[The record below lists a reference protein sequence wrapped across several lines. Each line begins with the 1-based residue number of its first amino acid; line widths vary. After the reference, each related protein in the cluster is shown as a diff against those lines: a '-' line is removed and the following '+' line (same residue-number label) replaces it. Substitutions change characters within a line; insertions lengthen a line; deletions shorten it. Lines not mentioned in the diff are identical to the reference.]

1 MDRKIA
7 LIPGKKNL
15 MVVAHPDDETIFGF
29 AQLALSSSHWTV
41 VCVTNGDNP
50 ERRREFLQVA
60 RALGVTSRIWRFK
73 DARWAAFSEDDQ
85 QRIALRVQE
94 ICKRERIENVLTHGL
109 GGEYGHC
116 QHRALHQVVRRAVT
130 LAEYRGVY
138 TFAKDE
144 IPLPPDVLEWKL
156 NTLKL
161 YKTQNILPQHMPF
174 VEKEGWVFVPA
185 EDRCIRP
192 V

>member
-1 MDRKIA
+1 
-7 LIPGKKNL
+7 
-15 MVVAHPDDETIFGF
+15 MVVAHPDDEAIFGF
-29 AQLALSSSHWTV
+29 AQLALSSANWRV

-50 ERRREFLQVA
+50 ERRREFLKVS
-60 RALGVTSRIWRFK
+60 RALGVNSDIWRFK
-73 DARWAAFSEDDQ
+73 DERWATFSSDDQ
-85 QRIALRVQE
+85 ERIALRVQE

-116 QHRALHQVVRRAVT
+116 QHRALHRVVRHAVT
-130 LAEYRGVY
+130 SRGYRGVY
-138 TFAKDE
+138 TFAKNE
-144 IPLPPDVLEWKL
+144 LPLPCDLLEWKL

-161 YKTQNILPQHMPF
+161 YKTQKILPQHRSF
-174 VEKEGWVFVPA
+174 VENEGWVFVPA